1 MGTAIFRWEV
11 SDSRSCTV
19 TAAPAVTEDS
29 GMLAREVQG
38 WMVMTHS
45 CDIVDRGAGPGFVQV
60 VPLVEMEDDRKLRQV
75 EKRSNPRL
83 AFIPGVAHLRL
94 VADLT
99 RVQTVDRRLLDG
111 WERIPG
117 CRSDEERRDLANAL
131 RRKYGR
137 LAAPDDFVPFMT
149 KLRDRL
155 KDKVGKNTTDEH
167 GKPTAEGRCITLLEE
182 IRIKA
187 EPEWEARPVN
197 VHLWFIRPEVTPVVA
212 DVEARDSRPE
222 LFDYAATSRGP

>member
-137 LAAPDDFVPFMT
+137 LAAPDDFVPGRT
-149 KLRDRL
+149 QRTSTGSQRPRGVASRSLRRFESRPSRSGRRGLSTSTFGSSGRRSRL
-155 KDKVGKNTTDEH
+155 KSPMSSGISASRS
-167 GKPTAEGRCITLLEE
+167 GGR
-182 IRIKA
+182 
-187 EPEWEARPVN
+187 
-197 VHLWFIRPEVTPVVA
+197 
-212 DVEARDSRPE
+212 S
-222 LFDYAATSRGP
+222 